1 EVCASVGK
9 AWLFAD
15 RLLAYQRLIPRKIIE
30 GAPAIENDELAPPVG
45 NPRGAVEV
53 LFAPRGIDVAAL
65 HWAGV
70 KDTDLENVS
79 LRRLD
84 RRARLRG
91 VWHRRETGPQFG
103 KHGAAF
109 AQIGLLHAALFH
121 HIEVVAAIDDG
132 DCLLASRRVR
142 NAALLELVSEHK
154 PEGGVI
160 LIAGIVGGAALAIA
174 QDINDAVFIE
184 RQTQR

>member
-103 KHGAAF
+103 KHGAALIT
-109 AQIGLLHAALFH
+109 ARMSAAMSLEYRPAPHAPMIWSPRRRQRDHARTIINLS
-121 HIEVVAAIDDG
+121 
-132 DCLLASRRVR
+132 LQASVD
-142 NAALLELVSEHK
+142 H
-154 PEGGVI
+154 
-160 LIAGIVGGAALAIA
+160 
-174 QDINDAVFIE
+174 
-184 RQTQR
+184 